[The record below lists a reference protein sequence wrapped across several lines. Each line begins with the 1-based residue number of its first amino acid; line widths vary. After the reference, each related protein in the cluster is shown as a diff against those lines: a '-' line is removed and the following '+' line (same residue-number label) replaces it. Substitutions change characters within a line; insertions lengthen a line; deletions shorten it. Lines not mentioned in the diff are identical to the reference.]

1 MFEDMKFMVYN
12 KMVNN
17 IIYDVLEKLFVP
29 LPSKVKKLCEGAF
42 LNAYRAFEP
51 INIDSRNLLND
62 INKLSYVKVP
72 IILKMNTD
80 KLLNT
85 LHKYN
90 LEVFNYDNLIVQDK
104 YKQILPELGK
114 VIKTNG
120 EIQNELI
127 NQFNNNDTRTTSER
141 PNDLKKILFIISNI
155 DSFKDEWRKTMYMI
169 VDKYGLSDEDKVKI
183 LKEYNIALIKYINT
197 MVQSVRIYLLLICKL
212 NGIRIKSS

>member
-29 LPSKVKKLCEGAF
+29 SPSKVKKLCEGAF

-72 IILKMNTD
+72 TILKMNTD

-85 LHKYN
+85 LHRYN
-90 LEVFNYDNLIVQDK
+90 LEVFNYDNLIVQNK
-104 YKQILPELGK
+104 YKQILVDLGK
-114 VIKTNG
+114 VIKTNT

-127 NQFNNNDTRTTSER
+127 NQFNNKDTRTTSER
-141 PNDLKKILFIISNI
+141 PNDLKKILFIISDI
-155 DSFKDEWRKTMYMI
+155 ESFQDLWRKTMYMI

-183 LKEYNIALIKYINT
+183 LKEYNITLIKYINT
-197 MVQSVRIYLLLICKL
+197 MVQSIRVYLLLICKL

>member
-29 LPSKVKKLCEGAF
+29 SPSKVKKLCEGAF

-120 EIQNELI
+120 EIQNESI
-127 NQFNNNDTRTTSER
+127 NQFNNKDTRTSSER
-141 PNDLKKILFIISNI
+141 PNDLKKVLFIISNI
-155 DSFKDEWRKTMYMI
+155 ESFKEDWCKTMYMI
-169 VDKYGLSDEDKVKI
+169 VDKYGLSDDDKVKI

-197 MVQSVRIYLLLICKL
+197 MVQSIRIYLLLVCKL
-212 NGIRIKSS
+212 NGIRVKSS

>member
-29 LPSKVKKLCEGAF
+29 SPSKIKKLCEGAF

-127 NQFNNNDTRTTSER
+127 NQFNNKDTRTTSER
-141 PNDLKKILFIISNI
+141 PNDLKKVLFIISNI
-155 DSFKDEWRKTMYMI
+155 ESFKEDWCKTMYMI

-197 MVQSVRIYLLLICKL
+197 MVQSIRIYLLLICKL

>member
-29 LPSKVKKLCEGAF
+29 SPSKVKKLCEGAF

-127 NQFNNNDTRTTSER
+127 NQFNNKDTRTSSER

-155 DSFKDEWRKTMYMI
+155 ESFKEDWCKTMYMI
-169 VDKYGLSDEDKVKI
+169 VDKYGLSDDDKVKI

-212 NGIRIKSS
+212 NGIKIKMS

>member
-17 IIYDVLEKLFVP
+17 IIYGVLEKLFVP
-29 LPSKVKKLCEGAF
+29 SPSKVKKLCEGAF

-127 NQFNNNDTRTTSER
+127 NQFNNKDTRTSSER
-141 PNDLKKILFIISNI
+141 PNDLKKVLFIISNI
-155 DSFKDEWRKTMYMI
+155 ESFKEDWCKTMYMI
-169 VDKYGLSDEDKVKI
+169 VDKYGLSDDDKVKI

-212 NGIRIKSS
+212 NGIKIKMS

>member
-29 LPSKVKKLCEGAF
+29 SPSKVKKLCEGAF

-90 LEVFNYDNLIVQDK
+90 LEVFNYDNLIVQNN

-114 VIKTNG
+114 AIKTNG

-127 NQFNNNDTRTTSER
+127 NQFNNSDTRTSSER
-141 PNDLKKILFIISNI
+141 PNDLKKVLFIISNI
-155 DSFKDEWRKTMYMI
+155 ESFKEDWCKNMYMI

-183 LKEYNIALIKYINT
+183 LKEYNISLIKYINT
-197 MVQSVRIYLLLICKL
+197 MVQSIRIYLLLICKL

>member
-29 LPSKVKKLCEGAF
+29 SPSKVKKLCEGAF

-80 KLLNT
+80 KLLNA

-127 NQFNNNDTRTTSER
+127 NQFNNKDTRTSSER

-155 DSFKDEWRKTMYMI
+155 ESFKEDWCKTMYMI
-169 VDKYGLSDEDKVKI
+169 VDKYGLSDEDKIKI
-183 LKEYNIALIKYINT
+183 LKEYNISLIKYINT
-197 MVQSVRIYLLLICKL
+197 MVQSIRIYLLLICKL

>member
-29 LPSKVKKLCEGAF
+29 SPSKVKKLCEGAF

-127 NQFNNNDTRTTSER
+127 NQFNNKDTRTSSER
-141 PNDLKKILFIISNI
+141 PNDLKKVLFIISNI
-155 DSFKDEWRKTMYMI
+155 ESFKEDWCKTMYMI
-169 VDKYGLSDEDKVKI
+169 VDKYGLSDDDKVKI

-212 NGIRIKSS
+212 NGIKIKMS

>member
-29 LPSKVKKLCEGAF
+29 SPSKVKKLCEGAF

-127 NQFNNNDTRTTSER
+127 NQFNNKDTRTSSER
-141 PNDLKKILFIISNI
+141 PNDLKKVLFIISNI
-155 DSFKDEWRKTMYMI
+155 ESFKEDWCKTMYMI

-183 LKEYNIALIKYINT
+183 LKEYNISLIKYINT
-197 MVQSVRIYLLLICKL
+197 MVQSIRIYLLLICKL